1 MSWQFDDAQHK
12 LTLHQTTGNQAPLSA
27 NYRLANYLVAATA
40 YISKC
45 ALNKLRTERSSHSQ
59 LKSGALVVR
68 HVLGPSHRP
77 IANRCSWLN

>member
-12 LTLHQTTGNQAPLSA
+12 LTLHQTTGNLAPLGA
-27 NYRLANYLVAATA
+27 NYHLANYLVAATA

-45 ALNKLRTERSSHSQ
+45 ALNNLRTERSSHSQ
-59 LKSGALVVR
+59 LKPGALVVR